1 MFNRT
6 GPLSSWRSKG
16 GSCALADERECQQL
30 SRGAG
35 AYGSDD
41 DEDSE
46 GDAAGAAPPVPGRP
60 KMSDTAA
67 APQPRVSGGD
77 RGGARRE
84 AAVYSG
90 RGQGT

>member
-1 MFNRT
+1 M
-6 GPLSSWRSKG
+6 
-16 GSCALADERECQQL
+16 LAEERERKQPCL
-30 SRGAG
+30 GAG

-46 GDAAGAAPPVPGRP
+46 GDAAGAARPVPGRP
-60 KMSDTAA
+60 VASDAAA

-84 AAVYSG
+84 AADYIG